1 MIVGGDGDR
10 VRADDFA
17 FNARTFFTLLVFY
30 FGLHVLTRSVVS
42 TNLQL
47 DEAEQFVLNQTWRP
61 GYGSQPPLYDWIQHA
76 LFGLLGA
83 NVFALSLV
91 KNSALF
97 GAYVFTYLAA
107 REILLNTRLAILA
120 TAALLFF
127 PQIAWES
134 QRDQSHLVLATTCA
148 AATLLVYIRL
158 LKTNSVKWYA
168 LFGLAV
174 ALGFL
179 SKYNYMLLPVS
190 LIIATVSS
198 GGFRGALLTPKIFVT
213 GLVFVAVTA
222 PHVIWMLGNKA
233 AVASQSYKFAVTR
246 ELAPKS
252 AFAGF
257 FHLTKAFVGLAGVP
271 LLIFSPFLIKA
282 RGSKRAQANP
292 FLPLLL
298 KTFIAG
304 FAILLLLILA
314 EHVTFLRDRWIQP
327 LLFALPILLV
337 GFVQEKLSDGAIRRL
352 LRLSAFVA
360 ITVLTA
366 INVTVIGANTLHRSH
381 NLNIPYGGLAGEL
394 RAHGFQSGAIIAN
407 GFFLGGNL
415 KKQFPNSRVIVPELN
430 ETRPAER
437 PTLIIWSVRHDYVPE
452 DFMPYAARISGVA
465 TNELQPRYLEIP
477 CRNGRRQ
484 SEKFGYVLL
493 R

>member
-10 VRADDFA
+10 VRADDFD
-17 FNARTFFTLLVFY
+17 FSARTFFILLAIY
-30 FGLHVLTRSVVS
+30 FGLHVLTRSIVS
-42 TNLQL
+42 SNLQL
-47 DEAEQFVLNQTWRP
+47 DEAEQFVLNQTWRL

-76 LFGLLGA
+76 LFETLGA
-83 NVFALSLV
+83 NVFALSLL
-91 KNSALF
+91 KNIALF
-97 GAYVFTYLAA
+97 GAYVFTFLAA
-107 REILLNTRLAILA
+107 REILSNTRLAILA
-120 TAALLFF
+120 TAGLLFF

-148 AATLLVYIRL
+148 AATLFVYIRL
-158 LKTNSVKWYA
+158 LKTNSIKWYA
-168 LFGLAV
+168 LFGVAV
-174 ALGFL
+174 AVGFL

-190 LIIATVSS
+190 LLVATVLH
-198 GGFRGALLTPKIFVT
+198 GTFRRALLTPKIFVT
-213 GLVFVAVTA
+213 LLAFLAVMA

-233 AVASQSYKFAVTR
+233 AVVSQSYKFALTG
-246 ELAPKS
+246 ELAPMS
-252 AFAGF
+252 AFAGV

-271 LLIFSPFLIKA
+271 LLIFSPFLIKT
-282 RGSKRAQANP
+282 RGGKPAEANP

-304 FAILLLLILA
+304 FALLLLLILV
-314 EHVTFLRDRWIQP
+314 EHVTYLRDRWIQP

-337 GFVQEKLSDGAIRRL
+337 GFVQEKLTEGAIRRL
-352 LRLSAFVA
+352 LGLSAFVA

-366 INVTVIGANTLHRSH
+366 INFTVIGANTLHRSH

-415 KKQFPNSRVIVPELN
+415 KKQFRNSRVIVPELN
-430 ETRPAER
+430 ETIPAER
-437 PTLIIWSVRHDYVPE
+437 PTLIIWSARHEDVPE

-465 TNELQPRYLEIP
+465 TNELQPRYLDIP
-477 CRNGRRQ
+477 CRNGWRQ